1 MGLRLLLTEDRVEA
15 LTLAERLEAVNRQ
28 RQDVEAGIME
38 AAMRSAEAQ
47 MAANQAAIVVAGEGW
62 HPGVVG
68 IVAGRI
74 KERFNR
80 PACVAGIAG
89 GLGKGSGRSVP
100 GLDLGARGDRR
111 ATGRYPRDR
120 RRPCHGGRL
129 LAAGRT
135 S

>member
-1 MGLRLLLTEDRVEA
+1 MD
-15 LTLAERLEAVNRQ
+15 
-28 RQDVEAGIME
+28 

-47 MAANQAAIVVAGEGW
+47 MEAGQAVIVVAGEAW

-80 PACVAGIAG
+80 PACVAGIVG

-100 GLDLGARGDRR
+100 GLDLGAAVIAARQAGILE
-111 ATGRYPRDR
+111 TG
-120 RRPCHGGRL
+120 GGHAM
-129 LAAGRT
+129 AAGFSLRGWP
-135 S
+135 